1 MTDTRKITV
10 LIDSD
15 NTPHAMLSLIMD
27 ELSTYGQIIVKRAY
41 PALFMKLAHKQRRR
55 AVYPL

>member
-41 PALFMKLAHKQRRR
+41 GDFSSDYLLETATE
-55 AVYPL
+55 